1 MIPVRNNGESHLV
14 AEVHHHEEQPLDHAV
29 SHLAAQALRN
39 PMGGAADIE
48 EAEELRRE
56 PLSLQQVLALPEDII
71 RNLSSEQ
78 LAEVDDFFTNHTY
91 DLFEMIKQQPGE
103 IADKWAKKLYALGS
117 NEFFARDGIHSMVI
131 CALIDGIRHHNLSAG
146 WQAIHEGWQEV
157 HAHSRRQF
165 AALNTNQAALA
176 AQDEAFDQLAE
187 GQRENQAAL
196 DNQQAALDKMR
207 EDLREIRRR
216 LLEEQEEPPQ
226 VDAHDVIAE
235 QYAEPQAA
243 AVERR
248 DDPPKDDG
256 WHPCWLIAAIIGCL
270 AVAYGWFSGKGD
282 APKGE

>member
-165 AALNTNQAALA
+165 
-176 AQDEAFDQLAE
+176 EAFDQLREERERWEAE
-187 GQRENQAAL
+187 S
-196 DNQQAALDKMR
+196 QAALDKMR
-207 EDLREIRRR
+207 EDLKEIERR
-216 LLEEQEEPPQ
+216 LLAEQADAPP
-226 VDAHDVIAE
+226 VDPHDVIGD
-235 QYAEPQAA
+235 QYVRPEAAA

-248 DDPPKDDG
+248 DDPPNDDG
-256 WHPCWLIAAIIGCL
+256 WHPCWLIAAIIGCV
-270 AVAYGWFSGKGD
+270 AIAYGWFRGRGD
-282 APKGE
+282 APTKGE

>member
-1 MIPVRNNGESHLV
+1 MIPVRNNDDRIPPVVEEPHLGD
-14 AEVHHHEEQPLDHAV
+14 PLDHAV
-29 SHLAAQALRN
+29 RDLAAEVFRN
-39 PMGGAADIE
+39 PMGVAADIE
-48 EAEELRRE
+48 EVEELRRE
-56 PLSLQQVLALPEDII
+56 PLSLEQVLALPEQVI

-78 LAEVDDFFTNHTY
+78 LAEVDRFFSNHTY
-91 DLFEMIKQQPGE
+91 DLFELIRHQPGE
-103 IADKWAKKLYALGS
+103 IADKWALKLYALGS

-131 CALIDGIRHHNLSAG
+131 CALIDGIRNHNL
-146 WQAIHEGWQEV
+146 HE
-157 HAHSRRQF
+157 HSRRQF

-196 DNQQAALDKMR
+196 DNQQAALDKMS